1 MRSGVSVQADVRNE
15 LLATILKTAPVGV
28 IVIER
33 GSMRILLANEQ
44 ATRLLDPEWWG
55 GDLTNRQIADVFSP
69 EEEGAFARTI
79 EEIARTGQPV
89 HVAERPYDRFA
100 RGRTYWD
107 YDIAPLYD
115 DGGQCYAVML
125 SATETTAHVLARQE
139 LEETNAALTAINALA
154 LRVNATTDV
163 STIIRYALDTLVP
176 LLHCDGGG
184 IGRIDDRGR
193 AWRLVAD
200 YARRPQRHDLR
211 LSIDGA
217 ESLRWMREY
226 HRPLAIANVRTD
238 PRLSDDER
246 TILDADGVQSALF
259 VPIFLDDDMIG
270 TIGLD
275 ATRAA
280 RAFTPDEIAL
290 AETVSNQIAVAV
302 RNAHLHEQMQQ
313 RVTELATLNEVTIAL
328 AGSLTLPDV
337 LRRILDEIVWVV
349 PYDAAFVALP
359 TEDRAHL
366 RVVSLSGTRNIHALG
381 TEIPVERSIIGRVF
395 TDNEPALVT
404 NLASAREWLA
414 IAYEGAKM
422 KSGVSRSIIA
432 VPLHAMEEIVGVLY
446 LARDEIDGYSTA
458 DLARLVR
465 FMPAMGVAVR
475 NVHLYTQSVEQV
487 SQLQRLNDELETLR
501 EVGIVTTGTLDL
513 PAVLNRVL
521 SEIHR
526 IIPAEAG
533 YVTFVEPGT
542 ATLRIVSSFGFPESR
557 VGESMPITR
566 SINGEIVRIRRTI
579 RVGDYVND
587 PDWRRRAHPAA
598 PSAVASMRN
607 LLGTPLIAA
616 GEVIGTIYL
625 VHSMADVFVAEDE
638 ERLARYAAHMA
649 IAVVNA
655 RLYERVH
662 EQVQTL
668 QSLNADLETLQEIG
682 IAVGASLDIDVVLP
696 RVLTEIRRI
705 IPAAAGAVSLL
716 EPGGE
721 MLRVV
726 GGFGFIESQIGIRI
740 PVVGSVNGEIVQ
752 SRRTVLIGDVL
763 TDPEWTDRQHPAVP
777 SVAHQ
782 MRNILGTP
790 LVVAGAVI
798 GTLYLIHSD
807 ASVFTLRDAERL
819 ERYGAQ
825 VAVVVAN
832 ARLYEQVQT
841 QVLELQRLN
850 GDLEAANQHKSEF
863 LATMSH
869 ELRTP
874 LNAIIGFSELLEDD
888 VVIDEDER
896 HECLSDIHASA
907 QHLLSLINDV
917 LDVAK
922 IESGKMEM
930 RPEAFP
936 VAAELAEAERL
947 MTPLF
952 LANHQTLSIIIALDT
967 PPIFADRARFHQ
979 VVLNVLS
986 NANKFTPDGGHV
998 TIHADRAGDWARI
1011 RVTDT
1016 GIGIR
1021 DEDAPKV
1028 FEEFRQIDGS
1038 LSRRYNGTGLG
1049 LALSR
1054 RMIELQGGTITFA
1067 SAFGVGTT
1075 FTILMP
1081 AAVTEG
1087 LRGSNE

>member
-1 MRSGVSVQADVRNE
+1 VWSGVSVQADVRNE

-69 EEEGAFARTI
+69 EEERAFARTI

-200 YARRPQRHDLR
+200 YARRPQRHDLC

-217 ESLRWMREY
+217 ESLRWMREH

-302 RNAHLHEQMQQ
+302 RNA
-313 RVTELATLNEVTIAL
+313 
-328 AGSLTLPDV
+328 
-337 LRRILDEIVWVV
+337 
-349 PYDAAFVALP
+349 Y
-359 TEDRAHL
+359 
-366 RVVSLSGTRNIHALG
+366 
-381 TEIPVERSIIGRVF
+381 
-395 TDNEPALVT
+395 
-404 NLASAREWLA
+404 
-414 IAYEGAKM
+414 
-422 KSGVSRSIIA
+422 
-432 VPLHAMEEIVGVLY
+432 
-446 LARDEIDGYSTA
+446 
-458 DLARLVR
+458 
-465 FMPAMGVAVR
+465 
-475 NVHLYTQSVEQV
+475 LYTQSVEQV

-566 SINGEIVRIRRTI
+566 SINGEIVRTRRTI

-616 GEVIGTIYL
+616 EEVIGTIYL

-638 ERLARYAAHMA
+638 ERLARYAAQMA

-782 MRNILGTP
+782 MCNILGTP

-825 VAVVVAN
+825 VAVAVAN

-998 TIHADRAGDWARI
+998 TIHADRDGDWARI

>member
-1 MRSGVSVQADVRNE
+1 MWSGVSVQADVRNE

-69 EEEGAFARTI
+69 EEERAFARTI

-200 YARRPQRHDLR
+200 YARRPQRHDLC

-217 ESLRWMREY
+217 ESLRWMREH

-302 RNAHLHEQMQQ
+302 RNA
-313 RVTELATLNEVTIAL
+313 
-328 AGSLTLPDV
+328 
-337 LRRILDEIVWVV
+337 
-349 PYDAAFVALP
+349 Y
-359 TEDRAHL
+359 
-366 RVVSLSGTRNIHALG
+366 
-381 TEIPVERSIIGRVF
+381 
-395 TDNEPALVT
+395 
-404 NLASAREWLA
+404 
-414 IAYEGAKM
+414 
-422 KSGVSRSIIA
+422 
-432 VPLHAMEEIVGVLY
+432 
-446 LARDEIDGYSTA
+446 
-458 DLARLVR
+458 
-465 FMPAMGVAVR
+465 
-475 NVHLYTQSVEQV
+475 LYTQSVEQV

-566 SINGEIVRIRRTI
+566 SINGEIVRTRRTI

-616 GEVIGTIYL
+616 EEVIGTIYL

-638 ERLARYAAHMA
+638 ERLARYAAQMA

-782 MRNILGTP
+782 MCNILGTP

-825 VAVVVAN
+825 VAVAVAN

-998 TIHADRAGDWARI
+998 TIHADRDGDWARI

>member
-1 MRSGVSVQADVRNE
+1 MQADVRNE

-55 GDLTNRQIADVFSP
+55 GDLTNRQIADLFSP

-100 RGRTYWD
+100 RGRTYWN

-115 DGGQCYAVML
+115 DGRRCYAVML
-125 SATETTAHVLARQE
+125 SSTETTAHVLARQE
-139 LEETNAALTAINALA
+139 LEATNAALTAINALA

-184 IGRIDDRGR
+184 IGRIDERGGV
-193 AWRLVAD
+193 WRLVAD

-211 LSIDGA
+211 LSSDGA
-217 ESLRWMREY
+217 ESLRWMREH

-280 RAFTPDEIAL
+280 RTFTPDEIAL
-290 AETVSNQIAVAV
+290 AETVTSQIAVAV
-302 RNAHLHEQMQQ
+302 RNAHL
-313 RVTELATLNEVTIAL
+313 
-328 AGSLTLPDV
+328 
-337 LRRILDEIVWVV
+337 
-349 PYDAAFVALP
+349 Y
-359 TEDRAHL
+359 
-366 RVVSLSGTRNIHALG
+366 TR
-381 TEIPVERSIIGRVF
+381 
-395 TDNEPALVT
+395 
-404 NLASAREWLA
+404 
-414 IAYEGAKM
+414 
-422 KSGVSRSIIA
+422 
-432 VPLHAMEEIVGVLY
+432 
-446 LARDEIDGYSTA
+446 
-458 DLARLVR
+458 
-465 FMPAMGVAVR
+465 
-475 NVHLYTQSVEQV
+475 SVEQV
-487 SQLQRLNDELETLR
+487 ALLQRLNDELETLR
-501 EVGIVTTGTLDL
+501 EVGLATTGMLDL
-513 PAVLNRVL
+513 PAVLRRVL
-521 SEIHR
+521 AEISRVVSYEQGFIALDDPEHGVLRIAAATGSVVGPFLNMALPIEQSLNGHVYMQGETICLDDFWESSEWLDRSHR
-526 IIPAEAG
+526 IVVRPDDLRSILCAP
-533 YVTFVEPGT
+533 
-542 ATLRIVSSFGFPESR
+542 LRIGGSSIGTLYLAHGRPSVYHMADIE
-557 VGESMPITR
+557 
-566 SINGEIVRIRRTI
+566 RIERYSSQ
-579 RVGDYVND
+579 VAG
-587 PDWRRRAHPAA
+587 
-598 PSAVASMRN
+598 AVA
-607 LLGTPLIAA
+607 
-616 GEVIGTIYL
+616 
-625 VHSMADVFVAEDE
+625 
-638 ERLARYAAHMA
+638 
-649 IAVVNA
+649 NA
-655 RLYERVH
+655 RLYAQVH

-682 IAVGASLDIDVVLP
+682 VAVGASLDIDVVLP

-721 MLRVV
+721 TLRVV
-726 GGFGFIESQIGIRI
+726 GGFGFVESQIGIRI
-740 PVVGSVNGEIVQ
+740 PVVGSVNGEIAR

-763 TDPEWTDRQHPAVP
+763 TDPEWADRQHPAVP

-798 GTLYLIHSD
+798 GTLYLIHSE
-807 ASVFTLRDAERL
+807 ASVFTPHDAERL

-825 VAVVVAN
+825 VAVAVAN

-888 VVIDEDER
+888 VVIDADER
-896 HECLSDIHASA
+896 HECLSDIHANA

-930 RPEAFP
+930 RPEVFS

-947 MTPLF
+947 MAPLF

-967 PPIFADRARFHQ
+967 PPIVADRARFHQ

-986 NANKFTPDGGHV
+986 NANKFTPDGGRV
-998 TIHADRAGDWARI
+998 TIHADRDGDWARI

-1054 RMIELQGGTITFA
+1054 RMIELQRGTITFA
-1067 SAFGVGTT
+1067 SEIGVGTT

-1081 AAVTEG
+1081 AAVREG
-1087 LRGSNE
+1087 LRTED